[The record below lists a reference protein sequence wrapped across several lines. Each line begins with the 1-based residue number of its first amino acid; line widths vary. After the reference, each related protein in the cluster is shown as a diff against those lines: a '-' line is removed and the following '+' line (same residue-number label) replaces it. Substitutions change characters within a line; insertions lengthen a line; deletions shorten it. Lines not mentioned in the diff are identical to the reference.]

1 MGALAGRTLTGKTVV
16 VTGGS
21 RGLGRAIAMAF
32 AEAGAYVFVGYR
44 TRESDARVTCAAIAE
59 GGGQAE
65 PVALDV
71 RARADVDRA
80 IKQIV
85 KAHARIDVL
94 VNNAAIARDN
104 LFAMMSAE
112 EWRDVIDVNLHG
124 AYNTCKAV
132 VRPMMRAG
140 GGAIVNVASVA
151 GAHAS
156 PGQANYSASK
166 GGLLALTRTLA
177 AELAPRGIRVN
188 AVVPGILDT
197 GMAARLDHRVL
208 EQRRAQIPLERFG
221 RGDEVAQA
229 VLFLASDAASYIIGQ
244 ALVVD
249 GGLTL

>member
-1 MGALAGRTLTGKTVV
+1 MGAFAGRTVV
-16 VTGGS
+16 VTGAS
-21 RGLGRAIAMAF
+21 RGLGRDIARAF
-32 AEAGAYVFVGYR
+32 ASAGAYVYVGYR
-44 TRESDARVTCAAIAE
+44 SRTDKAEDTCAAIAAKS
-59 GGGQAE
+59 GQAS
-65 PVALDV
+65 ALKLDI
-71 RARADVDRA
+71 RERSDVDRA
-80 IKQIV
+80 LAQV
-85 KAHARIDVL
+85 FSERGQIDVL

-104 LFAMMSAE
+104 LFAMMSTD
-112 EWRDVIDVNLHG
+112 EWQDVIAVNLHG
-124 AYNTCKAV
+124 AFNACKAV

-188 AVVPGILDT
+188 AVVPGILDV
-197 GMAARLDHRVL
+197 GMAARLDHRQL
-208 EQRRAQIPLERFG
+208 ARRRAQIPLDRFG

-229 VLFLASDAASYIIGQ
+229 VLFLASDAASYVVGQ

>member
-1 MGALAGRTLTGKTVV
+1 MDTFGDRTVV
-16 VTGGS
+16 VTGAS
-21 RGLGRAIAMAF
+21 RGLGRDIASAF
-32 AEAGAYVFVGYR
+32 ARAGAYVYVGYR
-44 TRESDARVTCAAIAE
+44 SREHDAESTLATIVER
-59 GGGQAE
+59 GGRG
-65 PVALDV
+65 ALIKVDV
-71 RARADVDRA
+71 RDRADVDRA
-80 IKQIV
+80 IKTILTRRT
-85 KAHARIDVL
+85 AIDVL

-104 LFAMMSAE
+104 LFAMMSQDDWHE
-112 EWRDVIDVNLHG
+112 VIAVNLSG
-124 AYNTCKAV
+124 AFNACKAV

-177 AELAPRGIRVN
+177 AEVAGRGIRVN
-188 AVVPGILDT
+188 AVVPGILST

-208 EQRRAQIPLERFG
+208 ERRREQIPLNRFG
-221 RGDEVAQA
+221 SGDEVARA
-229 VLFLASDAASYIIGQ
+229 VLFLASDAASYIVGQ